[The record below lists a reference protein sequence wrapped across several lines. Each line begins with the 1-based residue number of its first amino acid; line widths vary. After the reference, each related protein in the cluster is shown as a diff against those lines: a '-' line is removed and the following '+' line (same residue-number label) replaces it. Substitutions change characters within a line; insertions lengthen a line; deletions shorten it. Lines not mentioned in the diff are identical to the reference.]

1 MYYLIDILYHIFKY
15 PSMFR
20 GVNMSKF
27 NYFKVSDLLL
37 DTDIKKSELWVYL
50 THCRHRGEKSKG
62 YSIAGINAVQGHF
75 GKSIKEK
82 TYIQCINSL
91 KDKGLINEVDTKE
104 NKIFTGFFK
113 IDKAIEIIK
122 GKTNIQIP
130 IDLLDKKIITNLSI
144 EEIKDVI
151 RLYSLYDPLGSYGGL
166 DYNYINAVNKD
177 TSNGAKH
184 IRDEENKFITFG
196 SGYNRVIHKKR
207 AYKIE
212 YPTEYISDLKIDIN
226 KYMNMR
232 LFKLKPV
239 ILEYDI
245 DDEDLT
251 ELKGEVFQD
260 LVKFRKELRSK
271 YITVLKD
278 NQKVIWV
285 LEPVYPVKNP
295 KYEEYLKHRAIARER
310 AIDIYSNTD
319 EATNKET
326 LRKLIYGYD
335 LIYFIDEQLGDRK
348 DIEVDTILELL
359 NYLHDEDLTIDSI
372 EWDLEPRLNLITSE
386 ISKEKQCIEDDN
398 IRISKEE
405 NRRRRHTT
413 SPRLSELKNNYHNLQ
428 RDINKIIDIE
438 NKLIDLIPKWVI
450 DKVLLE
456 Y

>member
-50 THCRHRGEKSKG
+50 THCRHRGEKSKEH
-62 YSIAGINAVQGHF
+62 SIAGINAVQGHF

-91 KDKGLINEVDTKE
+91 KDKGLINEVDTKK

-113 IDKAIEIIK
+113 IDKAIEIVK

-130 IDLLDKKIITNLSI
+130 IDLLDKKIINNLNV
-144 EEIKDVI
+144 EEIKDI
-151 RLYSLYDPLGSYGGL
+151 IKLYSLYDPLGSYGGL
-166 DYNYINAVNKD
+166 DYTLVSAINKD
-177 TSNGAKH
+177 TKNGAKH
-184 IRDEENKFITFG
+184 IANFG
-196 SGYNRVIHKKR
+196 GGFSRVINKQK

-212 YPTEYISDLKIDIN
+212 YPTNNIIDKDLKVDMN
-226 KYMNMR
+226 KYIDMR

-260 LVKFRKELRSK
+260 LVSFSNRENNHR
-271 YITVLKD
+271 YITILED
-278 NQKVIWV
+278 NQKAIWV

-359 NYLHDEDLTIDSI
+359 NYLQDNDLTIDSI
-372 EWDLEPRLNLITSE
+372 EWDLEPRLDLIASE
-386 ISKEKQCIEDDN
+386 ISKEKQCIADEN
-398 IRISKEE
+398 KRISKETGKI
-405 NRRRRHTT
+405 RRHKT
-413 SPRLSELKNNYHNLQ
+413 SLRLKELENNYHILQ

-450 DKVLLE
+450 DKVLLIF
-456 Y
+456 